1 MRIQLA
7 FVSLIVFGAW
17 AAAQTPVA
25 ANSRSPHGALDIPC
39 QNCHTS
45 MGWKP
50 IRSKPEFDHNRTK
63 FPLRGMHE
71 SVTCNECHTKPE
83 FSNTGTRCA
92 DCHADIH
99 KRQFGAKCEQCHTV
113 KGWNV
118 QITQIKDHMNRF
130 PLLGAH
136 ATVECDACHKS
147 AAVGQFEGLA
157 TQCYSC
163 HAADFKGTTNPN
175 HVAGGFSTT
184 CEQCHGFDNWLNAKF
199 DHSSTGFP
207 LTGAHTVPPRQCAD
221 CHVNNNYNITNTTCV
236 SCHLKD
242 FQGTTNPNHIQLGFS
257 QTCQS

>member
-17 AAAQTPVA
+17 AAARHPLRLTAEVRTGRWIYPA
-25 ANSRSPHGALDIPC
+25 RTATRRWDG
-39 QNCHTS
+39 
-45 MGWKP
+45 KP

-71 SVTCNECHTKPE
+71 SVTCNECHTKPV
-83 FSNTGTRCA
+83 FSNTATRCA

-99 KRQFGAKCEQCHTV
+99 KRQFDAKCGQRHTF

-136 ATVECDACHKS
+136 ERWNATHAIIRGRRPIGGSGDE
-147 AAVGQFEGLA
+147 
-157 TQCYSC
+157 CYSC

-184 CEQCHGFDNWLNAKF
+184 CEQCNGFDNWLNAKF
-199 DHSSTGFP
+199 DRLSTAF
-207 LTGAHTVPPRQCAD
+207 H
-221 CHVNNNYNITNTTCV
+221 
-236 SCHLKD
+236 
-242 FQGTTNPNHIQLGFS
+242 
-257 QTCQS
+257 